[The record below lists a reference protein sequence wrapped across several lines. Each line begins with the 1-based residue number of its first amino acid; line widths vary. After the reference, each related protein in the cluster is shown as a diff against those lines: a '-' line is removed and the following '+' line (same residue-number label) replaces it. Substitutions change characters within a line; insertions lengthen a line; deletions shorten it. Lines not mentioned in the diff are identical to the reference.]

1 MHRHVTEGQINFLW
15 LQEHH
20 LSKAKTEIYG
30 STMYGDWDH
39 FWGQGYGAEENARG
53 VCIASRGV
61 WRQQIVHAEIITQGR
76 AQFLILE
83 HGESRWGYLNVYA
96 PNHASARARL
106 WEEIYLSLP
115 EDVENWIVGGDFNM
129 LEDPQ
134 DRRGGSMITIQGL
147 ELAN

>member
-1 MHRHVTEGQINFLW
+1 
-15 LQEHH
+15 
-20 LSKAKTEIYG
+20 
-30 STMYGDWDH
+30 MYGEWDH
-39 FWGQGYGAEENARG
+39 FWRQGYGAEENAGG
-53 VCIASRGV
+53 VCISSRGV
-61 WRQQIVHAEIITQGR
+61 WRQQIVHAEIITQGM

-83 HGESRWGYLNVYA
+83 HEESRWGLLNVYA

-147 ELAN
+147 ELANWERLVRKLRIYDMWHLSNFHKGVDSLRFSR